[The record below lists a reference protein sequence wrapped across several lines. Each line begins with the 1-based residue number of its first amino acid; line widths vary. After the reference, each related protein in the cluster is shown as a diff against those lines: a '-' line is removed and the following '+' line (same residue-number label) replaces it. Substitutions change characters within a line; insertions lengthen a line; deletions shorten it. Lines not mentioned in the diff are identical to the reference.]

1 MSKGK
6 KRRFPAGK
14 EVAEKMSP
22 PSKKLTVSY
31 GAFSCTLEG
40 FDDPVA
46 ALSQIATQFRDL
58 AAQDRNFGAAPT
70 VPDAETRHG
79 EDDRRGSD
87 DVAEPKVAAR
97 PMAPPD
103 VPASD
108 PHDTAAERPEPAP
121 EPPEPAPEESEEDEP
136 EPSADPAPRDGPD
149 GPGPEPMTD
158 MPYGPLEAGDHAWEE
173 EIWDEGAWHFWQADE
188 TQATPDDTIEVG
200 APPDPAADS
209 PGAPPEPPRTGKAE
223 LGDPEPERLF
233 AATDSRLTEGDASR
247 RHASISH
254 MKAAVAARR
263 ADTAPPGTPDD
274 ATGAYRA
281 DLASNMRPRPDD
293 AEGSSPLV
301 LASGQRIEAEQADMT
316 ELPDFESFA
325 LETGAASLPE
335 ILAAAAIFA
344 TGTLGQDRFSRPR
357 LLHIAAEAFGEIG
370 REEGLRA
377 FGALLREGRIV
388 KVARGLY
395 ALADAGGR
403 GEG

>member
-1 MSKGK
+1 
-6 KRRFPAGK
+6 
-14 EVAEKMSP
+14 MSP

-31 GAFSCTLEG
+31 GTFSCTLEG

-58 AAQDRNFGAAPT
+58 AAQDRHFGAAPT
-70 VPDAETRHG
+70 LPDAEPRYG

-87 DVAEPKVAAR
+87 DVAEREVAAR
-97 PMAPPD
+97 PTAPPD
-103 VPASD
+103 APATD
-108 PHDTAAERPEPAP
+108 PQDTAP
-121 EPPEPAPEESEEDEP
+121 EPPEPAPEEPEEDEP
-136 EPSADPAPRDGPD
+136 DPSADPTQHGGPD
-149 GPGPEPMTD
+149 GPEPEPVTD
-158 MPYGPLEAGDHAWEE
+158 VPYGPLEAGDHAWEE

-223 LGDPEPERLF
+223 LSDPEPERLF

-281 DLASNMRPRPDD
+281 DLASNMRPRPND

-301 LASGQRIEAEQADMT
+301 LASGQRIEAEQAAT
-316 ELPDFESFA
+316 AEPPDFESFA

-395 ALADAGGR
+395 ALTEARER
-403 GEG
+403 GED